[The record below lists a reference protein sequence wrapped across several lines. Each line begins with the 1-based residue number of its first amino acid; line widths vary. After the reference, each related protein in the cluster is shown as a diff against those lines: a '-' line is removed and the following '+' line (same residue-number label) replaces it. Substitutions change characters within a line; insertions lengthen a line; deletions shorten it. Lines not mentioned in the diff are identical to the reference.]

1 MIEKKEEY
9 LVNLDVAIIENVIA
23 AAGLSHEFVS
33 ENALFRDKNFL
44 DDCLVKKTMPK
55 THYILLC
62 DFFKIN
68 YPTFSSDDKY
78 VFAKED
84 SRANKVEHKL
94 ASGANVDSPMKNVK
108 VSTAKKTRSKVG
120 DGSIIEFNK
129 EELQKLL
136 KTVKFNR
143 VEFCKAHNRS
153 IGYINSCMQTS
164 RMDKTIY
171 EELMNE
177 LKNAP
182 AANIVKETKPARPR
196 RAELAD
202 ASYIAE
208 VKALIKMTGY
218 SRAEIAKMCGM
229 SSTYINYCFST
240 VHKLNETVYNKI
252 VELANNQKS
261 ETPVVKPAVT
271 EQAEKVFTTIEK
283 VKSDEIFQEV
293 VPEKIDLVKVTIN
306 NKSYVLVDEEKFNKL
321 LDSLALSNEVLEYVS
336 RVAK

>member
-1 MIEKKEEY
+1 MIEKEEY
-9 LVNLDVAIIENVIA
+9 LVNLDVAIIKNVIA

-44 DDCLVKKTMPK
+44 DDCLAKQTMPK
-55 THYILLC
+55 TNYMLLC
-62 DFFKIN
+62 EFFKIG

-84 SRANKVEHKL
+84 SRVN
-94 ASGANVDSPMKNVK
+94 NVAHALKSSATIDSPMQNVK
-108 VSTAKKTRSKVG
+108 VSTAKKTRSKVS
-120 DGSIIEFNK
+120 DGSIVEFDK

-143 VEFCKAHNRS
+143 FEFCTSHNRS
-153 IGYINSCMQTS
+153 AGYINTCMQTC

-171 EELMNE
+171 EDLMNE

-182 AANIVKETKPARPR
+182 TANATTKPTRPR
-196 RAELAD
+196 KAENAD

-229 SSTYINYCFST
+229 SPTYINYCFST
-240 VHKLNETVYNKI
+240 NHKLNEAVYNKI

-261 ETPVVKPAVT
+261 ETPVVEPTVT

-336 RVAK
+336 RVTK